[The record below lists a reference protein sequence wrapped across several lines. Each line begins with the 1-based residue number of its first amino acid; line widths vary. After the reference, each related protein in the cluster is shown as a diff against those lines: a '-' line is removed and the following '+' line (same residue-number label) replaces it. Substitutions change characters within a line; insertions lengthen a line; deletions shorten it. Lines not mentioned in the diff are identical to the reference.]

1 MDNDDD
7 GADWGF
13 CGRRNAEGFGW
24 WESSDVCC
32 VVEVGMGGVEGVDMS
47 ELKLESASESDP
59 EAESA
64 REDVRFMGFPLPF
77 ARGFVLFRPLIRD
90 CSSLAAVVNLSSWYF
105 NRPSSGRTPF
115 SRYKR
120 SFTSLCTTSSSSY
133 PGRCSD
139 HR

>member
-1 MDNDDD
+1 MEEDDDDD
-7 GADWGF
+7 GAGWDF
-13 CGRRNAEGFGW
+13 CGRRSAEGFGR

-32 VVEVGMGGVEGVDMS
+32 AVEGVAMS
-47 ELKLESASESDP
+47 ELELESVSESDP
-59 EAESA
+59 DAESA